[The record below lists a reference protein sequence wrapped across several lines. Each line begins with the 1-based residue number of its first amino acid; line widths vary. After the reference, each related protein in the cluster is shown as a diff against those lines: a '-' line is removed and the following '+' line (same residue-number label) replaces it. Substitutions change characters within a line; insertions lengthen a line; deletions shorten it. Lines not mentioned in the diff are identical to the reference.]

1 MRHRMDRKRF
11 SRTTSHRR
19 AMFRNM
25 AAALFQH
32 GAIRTTEPKAKRL
45 RRFAEKVITLA
56 KKDTLHARRQVIA
69 ELNDRD
75 LIDNDGE
82 YEDKT
87 LVQKLFDDIA
97 PRYANRNG
105 GYTRIIKLAER
116 RLGDAGRQ
124 VILQLVEEDAA
135 AGSGSGG
142 SSRRKSRAAKLY
154 AAAAAVAPAA
164 VAEEAPA
171 EDVEEE
177 VVDAPAEEEAVAA
190 EAAPEADAPA
200 EDAEEEKNDE

>member
-45 RRFAEKVITLA
+45 RRFVEKVITLA
-56 KKDTLHARRQVIA
+56 KKDSLHARRMVIA

-75 LIDNDGE
+75 LFDDDGE
-82 YEDKT
+82 MVDKT
-87 LVQKLFDDIA
+87 LVQTIFDDIA
-97 PRYANRNG
+97 PRYAERSG
-105 GYTRIIKLAER
+105 GYTRIVKLAER

-135 AGSGSGG
+135 GGASATG
-142 SSRRKSRAAKLY
+142 SSRRKARAAKLY
-154 AAAAAVAPAA
+154 AAAAAAVAPVAVA
-164 VAEEAPA
+164 VAEEAPV
-171 EDVEEE
+171 EDVEEP
-177 VVDAPAEEEAVAA
+177 VVDAPAED
-190 EAAPEADAPA
+190 APE
-200 EDAEEEKNDE
+200 EKSDE

>member
-56 KKDTLHARRQVIA
+56 KTDTLHARRRVMA

-75 LIDNDGE
+75 LVDNDGE
-82 YEDKT
+82 FEDKT

-97 PRYANRNG
+97 PRYANRSG

-164 VAEEAPA
+164 VVEEAPA
-171 EDVEEE
+171 EDVEEV
-177 VVDAPAEEEAVAA
+177 VVDAPAEEAVAD
-190 EAAPEADAPA
+190 EAAP
-200 EDAEEEKNDE
+200 AEEEKTDE

>member
-200 EDAEEEKNDE
+200 EDAEEEKND

>member
-56 KKDTLHARRQVIA
+56 KTDTLHARRRVMA

-75 LIDNDGE
+75 LVDNDGE
-82 YEDKT
+82 FEDKT

-97 PRYANRNG
+97 PRYANRSG

-164 VAEEAPA
+164 VVEEAPA
-171 EDVEEE
+171 EDVEED
-177 VVDAPAEEEAVAA
+177 VVDAPAEEAVAD
-190 EAAPEADAPA
+190 EAAP
-200 EDAEEEKNDE
+200 AEEEKTDE